1 MLALIRDDLI
11 IRFVEVTEVRGALVG
26 ELLVVFV
33 YLVLLVLFLLLALEE
48 FLDTGQ
54 LLGTTEVPDARNSV
68 LH

>member
-1 MLALIRDDLI
+1 MLALIRDDLT
-11 IRFVEVTEVRGALVG
+11 IRFVEVTKVRGALVG
-26 ELLVVFV
+26 ELPVVFV

>member
-1 MLALIRDDLI
+1 MLALIRDDLT
-11 IRFVEVTEVRGALVG
+11 IRFVEVTKVRGALVG

-54 LLGTTEVPDARNSV
+54 LLGTTEVPDARYSV

>member
-1 MLALIRDDLI
+1 MLALIRDDLT
-11 IRFVEVTEVRGALVG
+11 IRFVEVTKVRGALVG

-68 LH
+68 LY

>member
-1 MLALIRDDLI
+1 MLALIRDDLT
-11 IRFVEVTEVRGALVG
+11 IRFVEVTEVRGALIG

-33 YLVLLVLFLLLALEE
+33 YLVLLVLFFLLALEE

-68 LH
+68 LY